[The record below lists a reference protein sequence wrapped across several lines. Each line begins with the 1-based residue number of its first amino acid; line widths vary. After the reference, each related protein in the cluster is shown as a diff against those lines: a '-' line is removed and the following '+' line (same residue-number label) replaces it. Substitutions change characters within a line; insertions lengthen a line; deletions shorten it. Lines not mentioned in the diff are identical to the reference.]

1 MCIPRSHL
9 HIKKSSEPIRSLSA
23 EHKTVL
29 FPGVVA
35 NTVER
40 ERLEREYK
48 KISAA
53 SRGGRGDNWSARV
66 FARGAINFPR
76 TLKGRDAIIFCAARC
91 CRELRCLLTMS
102 GLYFV
107 SPAPSR
113 CTHHRLKVRAEI
125 CARLLQTPMFIVPL
139 TRWMRANINN
149 ESRFFTRLFTRL
161 TSNWWS

>member
-1 MCIPRSHL
+1 MSDECIPRSHS
-9 HIKKSSEPIRSLSA
+9 HIKKSSEAIHSLSA

-35 NTVER
+35 NTGVER

-76 TLKGRDAIIFCAARC
+76 TLKGRDAIIFCAAV
-91 CRELRCLLTMS
+91 LPWASLLVNNVRSLFCFTCASEMHT
-102 GLYFV
+102 
-107 SPAPSR
+107 P
-113 CTHHRLKVRAEI
+113 HRLKVRAEI
-125 CARLLQTPMFIVPL
+125 CASPSN
-139 TRWMRANINN
+139 ANVYCPINSVN
-149 ESRFFTRLFTRL
+149 AR
-161 TSNWWS
+161 